1 MRRWILIA
9 MAVVAAVVGWGGAA
23 TLADQPA
30 PAQVGAYG
38 NVLTPSNLKFAPA
51 DITAHV
57 GQIVVWTN
65 KDVLVPHTATED
77 HHLWDLAGAYG
88 MTPINRAGFAPGKTV
103 QRAFEAGT
111 EHYFCRVHPVQ
122 MHGVIRV
129 PVSLSL
135 QVVTGKKRAHHAA
148 KVARYVAA
156 TWAAAAPAA
165 GEGFDVRIGKDGTN
179 WSTVRTATTD
189 TSARF
194 KIRHGTTLHVEAHL
208 RRLSDAKQATDWSP
222 DATVTG

>member
-9 MAVVAAVVGWGGAA
+9 MAVTAAAVGWGGAA

-30 PAQVGAYG
+30 PIQVGAYG
-38 NVLTPSNLKFAPA
+38 NDLPPANLKFAPA

-57 GQIVVWTN
+57 GQLVVWTN

-77 HHLWDLAGAYG
+77 HHLWDLAGTYG
-88 MTPINRAGFAPGKTV
+88 QTPINPAGFSPGNFV
-103 QRAFEAGT
+103 ERYFEAGT

-129 PVSLSL
+129 PVSLAV
-135 QVVTGKKRAHHAA
+135 QTVKGKKRRHHKA
-148 KVARYVAA
+148 KVTSFVVA
-156 TWAAAAPAA
+156 TWAPAAPAT
-165 GEGFDVRIGKDGTN
+165 GEGFDVRISKDGTN
-179 WSTVRTATTD
+179 WTAVRTATTE
-189 TSARF
+189 TTARF
-194 KIRHGTTLHVEAHL
+194 KVRHGTRLHVEAHL

-222 DATVTG
+222 DATATG

>member
-9 MAVVAAVVGWGGAA
+9 MAGVAAVVGWGGAA

-38 NVLTPSNLKFAPA
+38 NIFTPANLKFAPA
-51 DITAHV
+51 DVTATV
-57 GQIVVWTN
+57 GQTIVWTN
-65 KDVLVPHTATED
+65 KDKLVPHTATED
-77 HHLWDLAGAYG
+77 HHLWDLAGSYLP
-88 MTPINRAGFAPGKTV
+88 TPVNPAGFAPGATV
-103 QRAFEAGT
+103 QRVFEAGT

-135 QVVTGKKRAHHAA
+135 QVVKGKKRAHHAA
-148 KVARYVAA
+148 KVTRYVVA
-156 TWAAAAPAA
+156 TWAVAAPAA

-179 WSTVRTATTD
+179 WTAVRTATSD